1 MSEVEI
7 RGENLNGLGWTLKS
21 LLDDKL
27 DQPEVI
33 NALARLR
40 GTLVVTETEAGVS
53 STLFFQ
59 GGSLAIADGKVE
71 RPTAWLSGQFEPL
84 SELISG
90 QVGPV
95 RALITRRISAGGNL
109 IKLLAM
115 AKVIISKE
123 TRQD

>member
-40 GTLVVTETEAGVS
+40 GTLVVTETGAGVS

-59 GGSLAIADGKVE
+59 GGPLAIADDAVE
-71 RPTAWLSGQFEPL
+71 RPTAWLSGEFEPL
-84 SELISG
+84 SELITG
-90 QVGPV
+90 QVGPL

-109 IKLLAM
+109 LKLLAM

>member
-27 DQPEVI
+27 DDPGI
-33 NALARLR
+33 KSALARLS
-40 GTLVVTETEAGVS
+40 GTLVVTETGAGVS

-59 GGSLAIADGKVE
+59 GDSLEIADGGVDK
-71 RPTAWLSGQFEPL
+71 PTAWLSGEFDQL

-95 RALITRRISAGGNL
+95 RALITRRIKAGGNL
-109 IKLLAM
+109 LKLLAM

-123 TRQD
+123 ARQD